1 MSGVWQ
7 NYFRIVILL
16 LLLPDIWG
24 QFYQCVNKQLFT
36 HADPLSAKSLTV
48 FFALLGSACVKAARK
63 MLVKLTPNV
72 RGLAKLLSYC

>member
-36 HADPLSAKSLTV
+36 HADPKRSIKLFNLTV
-48 FFALLGSACVKAARK
+48 FLGLLGSARV
-63 MLVKLTPNV
+63 
-72 RGLAKLLSYC
+72 